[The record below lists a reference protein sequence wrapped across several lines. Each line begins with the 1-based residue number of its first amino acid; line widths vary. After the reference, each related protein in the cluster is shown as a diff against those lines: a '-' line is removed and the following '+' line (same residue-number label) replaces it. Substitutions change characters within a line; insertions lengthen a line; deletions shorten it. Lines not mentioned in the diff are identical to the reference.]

1 MTLSYHE
8 PVLTSEVL
16 DALRVTP
23 GKKYIDGTVGGG
35 GHSVEILKRGGIL
48 LGIDTDGEA
57 VEHTKEEFRI
67 RNKELRIKDNWKII
81 QGNFRDI
88 EAIAKENGFSEVA
101 GILFDLGVSSH
112 QLDTPERGFSYRFA
126 SAPLDLRL
134 NQGSGETAAQL
145 VHRASE
151 EQLYEIF
158 ATFGEEERAG
168 AIARALVRARSV
180 NPVRLTADLVRIIE
194 SAGIAKSEVS
204 GVSSRIFQALRIA
217 VNDELSAL
225 EEAIAGAR
233 RLLVSG
239 GRLAI
244 ISFHSLEDRIVKR
257 KMKETGWSVISR
269 KPITASPNETEKNRR
284 SRSAKLRIAEKHE

>member
-1 MTLSYHE
+1 MGSIRPQPEVSMTLSYHE

-88 EAIAKENGFSEVA
+88 DAIAKENGFSEVA

-112 QLDTPERGFSYRFA
+112 QLDTPERG
-126 SAPLDLRL
+126 
-134 NQGSGETAAQL
+134 
-145 VHRASE
+145 
-151 EQLYEIF
+151 
-158 ATFGEEERAG
+158 
-168 AIARALVRARSV
+168 
-180 NPVRLTADLVRIIE
+180 
-194 SAGIAKSEVS
+194 
-204 GVSSRIFQALRIA
+204 
-217 VNDELSAL
+217 
-225 EEAIAGAR
+225 
-233 RLLVSG
+233 
-239 GRLAI
+239 
-244 ISFHSLEDRIVKR
+244 
-257 KMKETGWSVISR
+257 
-269 KPITASPNETEKNRR
+269 
-284 SRSAKLRIAEKHE
+284 